1 VSHRP
6 ALVLVLATAVLT
18 GCSGA
23 DDIGQDIDMT
33 PYRDRVVTDD
43 GDRGDAGARG
53 DGGGLEDCGDPDDA
67 HEVELS
73 SSGAELEVT
82 VPAEADDDA
91 VEDLEDYREDSGA
104 GPVCWVVVEVDNSA
118 GDEVV
123 DLPRVDVVA
132 ADGQRV
138 RLERASEAL
147 AAWADLRP
155 DDDDARSRAVE
166 LTAGSD
172 GVVGPGDDGEVVFVA
187 DTDLDDARGVR
198 VQLGE
203 GGALV
208 EASR

>member
-1 VSHRP
+1 MSHRP